1 MATER
6 NPFDIIPEAET
17 NIIAMVPEEQSN
29 VSIEIDPSD
38 GGVIVDFSSESVE
51 MEASEEVSEWY
62 GDLSEDL
69 DEEDLQGIS
78 TDVIENYNADK
89 DSRGEWESM
98 FERGFDLLGLKLEE
112 GSEPFQG
119 ACTAVHPLLIESA
132 VKFQSKATQELFPSG
147 GPVKANILGAATP
160 EKEMQANRVQNF
172 MNYQLTEQMPEYFD
186 EFERMLFHLPLI
198 GSAFKK
204 IYYSSTFK
212 RPVSEFIP
220 IDQFYVSYYATDLRN
235 ADRYTHV
242 IYKSPVELQQDIRAG
257 VYKDV
262 DLPSPS
268 QLSSSGF
275 ATKID
280 NILGIS
286 PSYDSDPQYVLLEQ
300 HCYLE
305 LEEEGVACPYIVT
318 VEEQSRQVLSIR
330 RNYEQDDLNKEKRSH
345 FVHYRFV
352 PGFGFYGLGLIHFLG
367 NLTMSATAAMR
378 SLIDAGQF
386 ANLPGGF
393 KAKGVRMVGDNE
405 PIAPGEFKEVEATG
419 IDLSRAIVP
428 LPYKEPSST
437 LFQMLGF
444 VTAAG
449 QKFADSTEQ
458 VISDAASYGPV
469 GTTMALLEASS
480 KFFSAIHKRLHKSQR
495 DEFRIL
501 AQIDHDY
508 LPNEYP
514 YEVPFEDRNI
524 FKADF
529 DGRVDIVPVSDPN
542 IPSNA
547 HRMMLANMA
556 LQMAQQSPPG
566 MFNIEELNRTILNA
580 ANMPNLEQ
588 ILPPKI
594 EPQPLDPVSDIMA
607 VTKGLPIAAFPA
619 QNHDAHIQVKMAYL
633 QDPANGANPIM
644 ARIKPVL
651 ESNIQEHSVL
661 KYQEQMSGVTE
672 QMMQQVP
679 AEQQGQPSVIEMA
692 MAEAAQKVM
701 QANQQPPPPTPEQQ
715 LVMLE
720 QEKVKLQQQK
730 LQSDTAVT
738 AAELELK
745 TKKLELEENEQI
757 LDMLESGATDKF
769 KREKAE
775 ADRESKKEITAMNN
789 LAKIKIE
796 EMKDDKDVEE
806 TKLNTLS
813 RLAVEEM
820 KKGED

>member
-1 MATER
+1 M
-6 NPFDIIPEAET
+6 
-17 NIIAMVPEEQSN
+17 
-29 VSIEIDPSD
+29 
-38 GGVIVDFSSESVE
+38 
-51 MEASEEVSEWY
+51 
-62 GDLSEDL
+62 
-69 DEEDLQGIS
+69 
-78 TDVIENYNADK
+78 
-89 DSRGEWESM
+89 
-98 FERGFDLLGLKLEE
+98 
-112 GSEPFQG
+112 
-119 ACTAVHPLLIESA
+119 H
-132 VKFQSKATQELFPSG
+132 
-147 GPVKANILGAATP
+147 
-160 EKEMQANRVQNF
+160 
-172 MNYQLTEQMPEYFD
+172 
-186 EFERMLFHLPLI
+186 
-198 GSAFKK
+198 
-204 IYYSSTFK
+204 
-212 RPVSEFIP
+212 
-220 IDQFYVSYYATDLRN
+220 
-235 ADRYTHV
+235 
-242 IYKSPVELQQDIRAG
+242 
-257 VYKDV
+257 
-262 DLPSPS
+262 
-268 QLSSSGF
+268 
-275 ATKID
+275 
-280 NILGIS
+280 
-286 PSYDSDPQYVLLEQ
+286 
-300 HCYLE
+300 
-305 LEEEGVACPYIVT
+305 
-318 VEEQSRQVLSIR
+318 
-330 RNYEQDDLNKEKRSH
+330 
-345 FVHYRFV
+345 
-352 PGFGFYGLGLIHFLG
+352 
-367 NLTMSATAAMR
+367 

-393 KAKGVRMVGDNE
+393 QAKGVRMVGDNE